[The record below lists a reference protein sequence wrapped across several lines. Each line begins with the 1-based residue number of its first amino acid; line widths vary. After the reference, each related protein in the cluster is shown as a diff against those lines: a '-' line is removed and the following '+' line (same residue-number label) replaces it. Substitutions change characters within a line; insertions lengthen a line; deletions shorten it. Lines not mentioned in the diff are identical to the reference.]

1 MKLKMDQTRYQVAL
15 DKGDMQTATALATQI
30 RTGDMQQKQLDALV
44 KYQDKALAIERQKLG
59 VTAAA
64 YAPQAI
70 REAEMLMSRT
80 PGLSF
85 QDAYKQATRQRDASE
100 NAAGAR
106 DRAALAKGLMDLN
119 KEHKKESMIYPANS
133 KEAKNMLNRHE
144 VEKKL
149 LHESLGFQYGGGG
162 GGGATLNPD
171 LFQVQPVK

>member
-1 MKLKMDQTRYQVAL
+1 
-15 DKGDMQTATALATQI
+15 
-30 RTGDMQQKQLDALV
+30 
-44 KYQDKALAIERQKLG
+44 
-59 VTAAA
+59 
-64 YAPQAI
+64 
-70 REAEMLMSRT
+70 
-80 PGLSF
+80 LSF
-85 QDAYKQATRQRDASE
+85 QDAYKQATVQRHASE

-162 GGGATLNPD
+162 GGGATLNSD
-171 LFQVQPVK
+171 LFTIKPVKQGG